1 MANIQGPKVP
11 TGGNKFL
18 LPALIG
24 VAVIGIGGFTYL
36 NFFGDKAASGNAT
49 STATKVVAPVIAGA
63 DAESV
68 PKLLEA
74 ASLQFKANH
83 FFAPAGQSAIELYL
97 KVLEKEPSNSQASIS
112 LLELMPYATDQA
124 SNLIAEGKLDEAT
137 AAVALLRKADPGYRT
152 LSSLEARIS
161 KMQVDAKKLADQAI
175 AAANRPTPVATVPVA
190 PVEPSVA
197 NPTGPTTATTDTP
210 LSTAP
215 ATTPGTRTPAPGARP
230 ATPRNTTPA
239 DTTPKPT
246 LANNTEPTPSVADQT
261 SAENRPAQLIKSVQ
275 PSYPTNAS
283 RKRIEGWVELT
294 YTVSESGDVSD
305 VRVLDAKPK
314 REFDREAIRAI
325 EGFKYRPKIEN
336 GRAVATTDQRRI
348 VFKLA
353 DN

>member
-24 VAVIGIGGFTYL
+24 VAVIGIGGFIYL
-36 NFFGDKAASGNAT
+36 NFFGDKAATGDAT
-49 STATKVVAPVIAGA
+49 SAATKIVAPVIAGA

-161 KMQVDAKKLADQAI
+161 RMQVDAKKLADQAL
-175 AAANRPTPVATVPVA
+175 AAANRPTPAANLPVA
-190 PVEPSVA
+190 PIEPSTA
-197 NPTGPTTATTDTP
+197 NPTAPVTAATDTP
-210 LSTAP
+210 P
-215 ATTPGTRTPAPGARP
+215 ATTPGARAPAPGARP
-230 ATPRNTTPA
+230 AAPRSTTPA